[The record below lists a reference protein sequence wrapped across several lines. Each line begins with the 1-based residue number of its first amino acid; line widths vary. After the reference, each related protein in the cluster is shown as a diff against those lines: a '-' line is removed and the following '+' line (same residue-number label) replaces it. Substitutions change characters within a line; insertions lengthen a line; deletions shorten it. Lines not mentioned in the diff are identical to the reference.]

1 MPQVYKLV
9 LAARLA
15 DAGQCERAL
24 QYTERAA
31 RALAAAP
38 RRSAALAAAVAQLAD
53 RYACCFNY
61 DTRFSF
67 LVSCGYYRAHWRV
80 TSHKLQCHR

>member
-1 MPQVYKLV
+1 MYKLV

-53 RYACCFNY
+53 RYA
-61 DTRFSF
+61 
-67 LVSCGYYRAHWRV
+67 SC
-80 TSHKLQCHR
+80 SL